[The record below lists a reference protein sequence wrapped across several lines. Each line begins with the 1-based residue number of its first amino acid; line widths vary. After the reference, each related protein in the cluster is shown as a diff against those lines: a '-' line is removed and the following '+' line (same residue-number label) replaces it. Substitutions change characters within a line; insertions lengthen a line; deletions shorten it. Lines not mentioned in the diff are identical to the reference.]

1 VEDVRDISGAAAEAL
16 QASKSSAFSSAA
28 PAAVLSKMH
37 QVSLDEDAAPSRGFS
52 VRRNAPSYAE

>member
-1 VEDVRDISGAAAEAL
+1 
-16 QASKSSAFSSAA
+16 
-28 PAAVLSKMH
+28 LSKMH